1 MEKIINLLKKHE
13 DVSDYKIVVTNQES
27 DELFFVHSSLE
38 TVRKTKTESINVVV
52 YVDHSSFRGEASFSV
67 YATDDDASIEEKIQ
81 NAVETAKLI
90 DNKHFDLPKDETA
103 SFVNNTNFSKHSL
116 SEIGQL
122 IHDVLTEA
130 ENEIKAKLN
139 ATEIFVYK
147 TTTHLVNSQNIDK
160 TFVKYSS
167 LIETIPTYDT
177 KDDSVELYFQ
187 TRITTLDKASLKE
200 EILASLN
207 DVTARSKAKK
217 PESEISA
224 PVILRGQEISQ
235 IAGNICRDQN
245 YSTIYSKSNTFK
257 LGDKLAKDPKYD
269 VLNVALYGAL
279 KNCAGSAYFDSDGVS
294 LTHKT
299 IVKDNKIVGAYGSS
313 KFAQYL
319 NKPQTGNLSIVTV
332 KCGEHVE
339 KELRKEPYLEC
350 ASFSGLQ
357 IDLQNDYIGGEVR
370 LAYYFDGEKVTP
382 VTGISISAKFSE
394 VLNSL
399 RFSSEEV
406 RLSNYKGPKSLL
418 VEGFKIF

>member
-1 MEKIINLLKKHE
+1 MEKIINLLKKYE

-67 YATDDDASIEEKIQ
+67 YATDDDTSIEEKIQ

-130 ENEIKAKLN
+130 ESETKAKLN

-187 TRITTLDKASLKE
+187 TRITTLDKAALKE

-257 LGDKLAKDPKYD
+257 LDDKLAKDPKYD

-332 KCGEHVE
+332 KCGEHGE